1 MGAVLRRTCV
11 DPIICVVQARP
22 SLGRLDVW
30 IQMINVILP
39 FRLSG
44 SLRTLS
50 FWPGSCP
57 WRGVE
62 GSSHQQI
69 ILEASNAIVWASN
82 AGLQRGIVSIQY
94 VLAELEYDSL
104 DELFASMLYRP
115 TGLSRLIVL
124 FAPLRSRAA
133 SSPPNSLLS
142 LCSLHKSTILAAGG
156 SYTKGR
162 HWTCHF
168 APLANDPN
176 PRVLATRKTRAH
188 RGPSPQDK
196 ARPQSV

>member
-11 DPIICVVQARP
+11 DPIVCVMQARP

-57 WRGVE
+57 WRGVK

-69 ILEASNAIVWASN
+69 GLEASNAIVWASN

-94 VLAELEYDSL
+94 VLAELEYNSL

-162 HWTCHF
+162 
-168 APLANDPN
+168 P
-176 PRVLATRKTRAH
+176 
-188 RGPSPQDK
+188 
-196 ARPQSV
+196 